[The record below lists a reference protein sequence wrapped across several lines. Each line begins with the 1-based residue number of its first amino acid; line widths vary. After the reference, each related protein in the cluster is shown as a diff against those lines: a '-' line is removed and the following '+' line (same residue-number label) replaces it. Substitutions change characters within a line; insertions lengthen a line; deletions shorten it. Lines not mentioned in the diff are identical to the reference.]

1 MVSLLMELYGGV
13 GKKTRRKGNL
23 ISEMERASAEFVISR
38 QESLS
43 TANKSPLGGKEL
55 QEAEWYWEGC
65 TR

>member
-13 GKKTRRKGNL
+13 GKKTRRKANL

-43 TANKSPLGGKEL
+43 SSKSPLGGKEL
-55 QEAEWYWEGC
+55 QEAEWYWQGC